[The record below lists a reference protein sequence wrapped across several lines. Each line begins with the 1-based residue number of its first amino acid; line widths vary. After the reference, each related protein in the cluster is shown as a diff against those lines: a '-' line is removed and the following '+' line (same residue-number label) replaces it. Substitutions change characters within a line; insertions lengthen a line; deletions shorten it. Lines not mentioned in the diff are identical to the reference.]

1 MIFYASYGNSDII
14 VLPAVVAEMIA
25 PVPEMIAPVPEMI
38 APVPE
43 TAHSIVNN
51 SPSINCHQT
60 RAMKC

>member
-14 VLPAVVAEMIA
+14 VLPAVVAEVVAETIA
-25 PVPEMIAPVPEMI
+25 PI
-38 APVPE
+38 PE

>member
-14 VLPAVVAEMIA
+14 VLPAVVA
-25 PVPEMIAPVPEMI
+25 EMI